1 MKRSPPS
8 RRRATRSW
16 PTRSRRSPS
25 SESHVRWRT
34 RWSLP
39 VSTRTSLPTAK
50 AAGPSSKTV
59 TGTIGNRKQPP
70 LLTVAQARARIL
82 ARVSVLDAQDTPLLE
97 ARGRVLA
104 DEVPSDRDAPPS
116 TTPAMD
122 GYAVRA
128 GDTSPASAAAPVRLE
143 ILGEIRAGVAPP
155 TSVRPST
162 ALRIMTGAVMPEGA
176 DAVVRVEDT
185 AERDGRVDIRVAVEP
200 ETSVRH
206 AGSDNRW
213 GDRVAEPGQI
223 VTPGL
228 IGVLAAPGRTT
239 DRPVRRPR
247 VTVLT
252 TGDELRDAGESL
264 GPGQITNTNR
274 YTLRAALEEVGAE
287 VVDAGVARDVREELV
302 ARLQSAARTD
312 LIVSTGGVSMGAY
325 DLVRALLEE
334 QGAVDFWQVALRPGK
349 PLMVGTVEG
358 RPLIGLPGN
367 PVSALVGVELFVR
380 PAILKMQGRT
390 DLERPR
396 LTAIT
401 DDALQNPPH
410 LEQYFRGIA
419 RRDGDRIRVRLTG
432 DQGSHVLRSMADANC
447 LVVVPQ
453 GTSEVAAGAPVE
465 VIPLAPI
472 D

>member
-1 MKRSPPS
+1 M
-8 RRRATRSW
+8 
-16 PTRSRRSPS
+16 
-25 SESHVRWRT
+25 
-34 RWSLP
+34 
-39 VSTRTSLPTAK
+39 
-50 AAGPSSKTV
+50 
-59 TGTIGNRKQPP
+59 
-70 LLTVAQARARIL
+70 
-82 ARVSVLDAQDTPLLE
+82 E

-104 DEVPSDRDAPPS
+104 EDVASDRDVPPFTNS
-116 TTPAMD
+116 AMD

-128 GDTSPASAAAPVRLE
+128 ADTRSASPTKPVHLE
-143 ILGEIRAGVAPP
+143 VLGEIRAGVAPP

-185 AERDGRVDIRVAVEP
+185 VERDGRVEIRVGVEP
-200 ETSVRH
+200 DTSVRH
-206 AGSDNRW
+206 AGSDIRR
-213 GDRVAEPGQI
+213 GDTVAQGGRI

-228 IGVLAAPGRTT
+228 IGVLASTGRTT
-239 DRPVRRPR
+239 VRTIRRPR

-252 TGDELRDAGESL
+252 TGDELRNAGESL

-274 YTLRAALEEVGAE
+274 YTLRAALEEAGAE
-287 VVDAGVARDVREELV
+287 VVDAGVARDVREDLV
-302 ARLQSAARTD
+302 TRLQAAVRTD

-367 PVSALVGVELFVR
+367 PVSSLVGVELFVR
-380 PAILKMQGRT
+380 PAILKMQGRA
-390 DLERPR
+390 DLERQR
-396 LTAIT
+396 LTATT

-410 LEQYFRGIA
+410 LEQYFRGVA
-419 RRDGDRIRVRLTG
+419 RRQGDRIRVRLTG

-453 GTSEVAAGAPVE
+453 GTAEVRVGEPVQI
-465 VIPLAPI
+465 IPLTPI